1 MALGESMNVV
11 DHGPDSKPLDH
22 TDTRETLAGKD
33 VSDMYDLDNAILS
46 AQGHIAELERS
57 FSWVGA
63 VGIAF
68 R

>member
-1 MALGESMNVV
+1 MTGTDGTNIIDYGS
-11 DHGPDSKPLDH
+11 DGKPLEH
-22 TDTRETLAGKD
+22 TNTSETLPVKD

-63 VGIAF
+63 VGLAF